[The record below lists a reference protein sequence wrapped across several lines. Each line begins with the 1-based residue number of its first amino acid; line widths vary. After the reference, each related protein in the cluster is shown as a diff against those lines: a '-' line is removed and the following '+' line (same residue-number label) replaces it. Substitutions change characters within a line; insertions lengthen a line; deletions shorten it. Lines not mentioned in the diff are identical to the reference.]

1 MSKNGRDRR
10 PYLPPVTRIE
20 LSEDNIKMRW
30 ILLAVLVVVAAV
42 SLGYGVRQMLT
53 VQPDWNAVEATCD
66 APNYSTE
73 FTFMYDF
80 SESGGNAA
88 AVNKQI
94 ISIYSHALEEAF
106 RIFSK
111 DAEVEEFHNLQD
123 LNSQIN
129 QEIEIHETLYSALEL
144 LNRYD
149 NRCIFLAPVYVE
161 YNRVF
166 NSESE
171 GEALVYDPQQ
181 NPQVMEFIR
190 QAVSYIADENHIRLE
205 LLGENRVRLAV
216 SEEYCAFAQE
226 MGIEEFLDLGWMRN
240 AFVADYLAAQLTQ
253 QGFTNGYLASFDGY
267 TCNLGAND
275 LSFNL
280 YDRQE
285 NHIYVPGKLVY
296 SGSRSMVFLRDYP
309 LSEMDRWAY
318 RVYQDGRI
326 VSALI
331 NPKDGTNRNSV
342 ANLVSYSEQTGCAEV
357 LMEMLAVYM
366 ADAFEE
372 SAVMRMAQKGI
383 YSIWCE
389 GNTVY
394 YNDANLQLETV
405 RNEDGVIYAKQ
416 YLE

>member
-20 LSEDNIKMRW
+20 LSEDNIKLRW
-30 ILLAVLVVVAAV
+30 ILLAVLVVIAAV
-42 SLGYGVRQMLT
+42 SFGYGVRQMLT
-53 VQPDWNAVEATCD
+53 VQPGWNAVEATCD
-66 APNYSTE
+66 APNYSSE

-88 AVNKQI
+88 AVNKQLTG
-94 ISIYSHALEEAF
+94 IYSTALEDAF

-111 DAEVEEFHNLQD
+111 DADVEAFHNLQD
-123 LNSQIN
+123 LNGRIN
-129 QEIEIHETLYSALEL
+129 EEMVIHPNLYDALEVL
-144 LNRYD
+144 TRYN

-181 NPQVMEFIR
+181 NPEVMEFIR
-190 QAVSYIADENHIRLE
+190 QAVSYTSDENHIRLE
-205 LLGENRVRLAV
+205 LLGENTARLAV
-216 SEEYCAFAQE
+216 SEEYRAFAQE
-226 MGIEEFLDLGWMRN
+226 MGIEEFLDFGWMRN
-240 AFVADYLAAQLTQ
+240 AFVADYLASQLAQ
-253 QGFTNGYLASFDGY
+253 QGFTKGYLASFDGF

-280 YDRQE
+280 YDRQD
-285 NHIYVPGKLVY
+285 NHIYVPGKLIY

-309 LSEMDRWAY
+309 LSEMDRWNY

-331 NPKDGTNRNSV
+331 NPLDGTNKNSV
-342 ANLVSYSEQTGCAEV
+342 ANLVSYSRETGCAEV
-357 LMEMLAVYM
+357 LMEMLCVYM
-366 ADAFEE
+366 ADTFEE
-372 SAVMRMAQKGI
+372 SAVMNMAQKGI
-383 YSIWCE
+383 YTIWCE
-389 GNTVY
+389 GNTVC
-394 YNDANLQLETV
+394 YNDADLQLETV
-405 RNEDGVIYAKQ
+405 RNEDGVIYTKQ
-416 YLE
+416 YMG

>member
-1 MSKNGRDRR
+1 
-10 PYLPPVTRIE
+10 
-20 LSEDNIKMRW
+20 
-30 ILLAVLVVVAAV
+30 
-42 SLGYGVRQMLT
+42 MLT
-53 VQPDWNAVEATCD
+53 VQPCWNAVEAVCD
-66 APNYSTE
+66 APNYSSE

-88 AVNKQI
+88 AVNKQLTG
-94 ISIYSHALEEAF
+94 IYSTALEDAF

-111 DAEVEEFHNLQD
+111 DTEVEAFHNLQD
-123 LNSQIN
+123 LNSRIN
-129 QEIEIHETLYSALEL
+129 EEVVIHQALYHALEV

-181 NPQVMEFIR
+181 NGEVMKFIR

-205 LLGENRVRLAV
+205 LQGENTVRLAV
-216 SEEYCAFAQE
+216 SEEYRAFAQE
-226 MGIEEFLDLGWMRN
+226 MGIEEFLDFGWMRN
-240 AFVADYLAAQLTQ
+240 AFVADYLASQLTQ
-253 QGFTNGYLASFDGY
+253 QGFTKGYLASFDGF

-280 YDRQE
+280 YDRQG

-309 LSEMDRWAY
+309 LSDMDRWNY

-326 VSALI
+326 VSSLI
-331 NPKDGTNRNSV
+331 DPQDGTNKSSV
-342 ANLVSYSEQTGCAEV
+342 ANLVSYSQETGCAEV
-357 LMEMLAVYM
+357 LMEMLSVYM
-366 ADAFEE
+366 TDDFEE
-372 SAVMRMAQKGI
+372 AAVMNMAQKGI

-394 YNDANLQLETV
+394 YNDAAMQLETV
-405 RNEDGVIYAKQ
+405 RNEDGVIYTKQ
-416 YLE
+416 YMQ